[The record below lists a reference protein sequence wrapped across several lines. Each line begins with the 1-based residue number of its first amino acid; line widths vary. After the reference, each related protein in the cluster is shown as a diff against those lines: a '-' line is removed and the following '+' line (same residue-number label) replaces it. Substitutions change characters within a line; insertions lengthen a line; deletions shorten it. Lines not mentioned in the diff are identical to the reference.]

1 MTTINIQKLFMATL
15 DRPIAYHR
23 IFRTISGSTV
33 AGLFLSQA
41 WYWKDKGKSGDGWF
55 YKTQSEWL
63 EETGLSRY
71 EQETARK
78 QLCSKNLISEQR
90 RGVPARIYYRVNIDE
105 IAKSILETVES
116 QIDGSSQTV
125 KPNESQIDGSPH
137 ASKRQTNRG
146 KAPICCDGSAQ
157 SFIYTEITSENTF
170 IEQPENFS
178 EQPEEPKPSPVNQP
192 PIVEA
197 SNPTTA
203 KEKTTPQPPSAALP
217 LTAQIMAA
225 YAKFRPAMW
234 VDTPTRT
241 PALEAAFFR
250 VLQNLPEPSELVP
263 RIELALKFAQDDF
276 ALSKKTGTIDDLFKF
291 NNLVEWSDK
300 GRALEQSKPV
310 AVPQEEL
317 DRRQKELQRQIRI
330 SQAKNEAKRNW
341 IDIHYPESDRK
352 LLGERQW
359 NRLSDEDKKNVET
372 IYFQRLELVNAKR
385 RREANTQNPPATI
398 QERREL
404 ATA

>member
-1 MTTINIQKLFMATL
+1 M
-15 DRPIAYHR
+15 
-23 IFRTISGSTV
+23 
-33 AGLFLSQA
+33 GLEGA
-41 WYWKDKGKSGDGWF
+41 
-55 YKTQSEWL
+55 
-63 EETGLSRY
+63 
-71 EQETARK
+71 
-78 QLCSKNLISEQR
+78 
-90 RGVPARIYYRVNIDE
+90 IYR
-105 IAKSILETVES
+105 
-116 QIDGSSQTV
+116 
-125 KPNESQIDGSPH
+125 
-137 ASKRQTNRG
+137 
-146 KAPICCDGSAQ
+146 
-157 SFIYTEITSENTF
+157 
-170 IEQPENFS
+170 
-178 EQPEEPKPSPVNQP
+178 
-192 PIVEA
+192 
-197 SNPTTA
+197 
-203 KEKTTPQPPSAALP
+203 
-217 LTAQIMAA
+217 
-225 YAKFRPAMW
+225 AM
-234 VDTPTRT
+234 
-241 PALEAAFFR
+241 
-250 VLQNLPEPSELVP
+250 QNLPDPSDLVP
-263 RIELALKFAQDDF
+263 RIELALKFASQDF